1 VTYQCQNCGQPAL
14 ETDTICWHCGQPLS
28 RQKNETNPAA
38 TAVSPTPLPPLPM
51 QSIAA
56 YGGLTLLIIIA
67 LLWVMQAL
75 GRQPQV
81 VQSLGSA
88 LKPGWTAVTD
98 HNQTFT
104 LNLPAPWQPLDRYDP
119 EQEEAF
125 IAALRQNSQ
134 YQAALAP
141 YDTVADDRQLLLLA
155 QADPA
160 EMETPALRADAV
172 SVVEVAVPAFVLVT
186 RSQQISRLTPEQMTN
201 FLETGPAGF
210 DLQRANLEASV
221 NGREQIT
228 YIAALPYENQTLHCQ
243 QLFYLRRNDSENDD
257 DPNSYLIIGCVSQD
271 GYSTYTNVFH
281 DILVSFQPLLR

>member
-14 ETDTICWHCGQPLS
+14 ETDTICWHCGQPLR

-38 TAVSPTPLPPLPM
+38 AAVSTESLPPLPM
-51 QSIAA
+51 QSIAS
-56 YGGLTLLIIIA
+56 YGGLTLLIIVG

-98 HNQTFT
+98 HDQLFT
-104 LNLPAPWQPLDRYDP
+104 LNLPAQWQPLDRYKP

-141 YDTVADDRQLLLLA
+141 YDAVADDRQLLLLA

-160 EMETPALRADAV
+160 EMETLAL
-172 SVVEVAVPAFVLVT
+172 SEVEVAVPAFVLVM
-186 RSQQISRLTPEQMTN
+186 RSQQLSQLTPEQMTN
-201 FLETGPAGF
+201 FLETDPAGF

-228 YIAALPYENQTLHCQ
+228 YIAALPYENQTLRCQ
-243 QLFYLRRNDSENDD
+243 QLFYLSENDD